1 LIEAEIVGKVIDR
14 FKNIYDTN
22 GLEFSHQTLGVI
34 TPFRAQIAQIR
45 HRLETYGK
53 SYELCSIDTVERY
66 QGGARDIIIISLCL
80 NMTHQLDAVVS
91 LSDDE
96 TVDRK
101 LNVALTRARKHLV
114 VIGNEYVM
122 KQDARY
128 SKLLDWMKS

>member
-1 LIEAEIVGKVIDR
+1 VAKVIDNFR
-14 FKNIYDTN
+14 QLYEAN
-22 GLEFSHQTLGVI
+22 GLEFKTESVGVI

-45 HRLETYGK
+45 QQLETFGK
-53 SYELCSIDTVERY
+53 DYEKCSIDTVERY

-96 TVDRK
+96 VVDRK

-114 VIGNEYVM
+114 VIGNEYIM
-122 KQDARY
+122 KQDRRY
-128 SKLLDWMKS
+128 SKLLNWMK

>member
-1 LIEAEIVGKVIDR
+1 
-14 FKNIYDTN
+14 
-22 GLEFSHQTLGVI
+22 
-34 TPFRAQIAQIR
+34 
-45 HRLETYGK
+45 
-53 SYELCSIDTVERY
+53 
-66 QGGARDIIIISLCL
+66 
-80 NMTHQLDAVVS
+80 MTHQLDAVVS